1 VLVFALASLP
11 LALPGTFWLVTSR
24 AGWPRVLSP
33 RFLPDRRSRAFAGIL
48 LFACCT
54 LVGLLM
60 AFYAPEFGSAGYPT
74 LSVQRFPDHAVFTA
88 SLAFAGGTH
97 LDPRFGTWSVMRVRQ
112 KFWGIPWWAHNSV
125 IVRGFRVEK
134 GEYFVDARRSQG
146 LLTHFLPMVDLYP
159 CCHTGPIGRAVAD
172 LRALQDGPLKSGVRI
187 IGTVYRDMYVTSEPA
202 RNVEVIVT
210 GPKGSISTTTDQQR
224 VYDLAGLP
232 EGNYSVTV
240 NSPRVELS
248 KMARAQTTVTK
259 LP

>member
-1 VLVFALASLP
+1 VLVFALVSLP

-60 AFYAPEFGSAGYPT
+60 AFFAPEFGSGECRGYPT
-74 LSVQRFPDHAVFTA
+74 LSVQRFPDHSVFTA

-112 KFWGIPWWAHNSV
+112 KFWGIPWWAHNLV

-159 CCHTGPIGRAVAD
+159 CCHTGPIGR
-172 LRALQDGPLKSGVRI
+172 I
-187 IGTVYRDMYVTSEPA
+187 IGTMYRDMYVTRERA

-210 GPKGSISTTTDQQR
+210 GSKEHLNYERPTGRLRSR
-224 VYDLAGLP
+224 WLATG
-232 EGNYSVTV
+232 
-240 NSPRVELS
+240 
-248 KMARAQTTVTK
+248 K
-259 LP
+259 LFCDG

>member
-1 VLVFALASLP
+1 MSFPSPIRSVLVFALVSLP

-60 AFYAPEFGSAGYPT
+60 AFFAPEFGSGECRGYPT
-74 LSVQRFPDHAVFTA
+74 LSVQRFPDHSVFTA

-112 KFWGIPWWAHNSV
+112 KFWGIPWWAHNLV

-159 CCHTGPIGRAVAD
+159 CCHTGPIGR
-172 LRALQDGPLKSGVRI
+172 I
-187 IGTVYRDMYVTSEPA
+187 IGTMYRDMYVTRERA

-210 GPKGSISTTTDQQR
+210 GSKEHLNYERPTGRLRSR
-224 VYDLAGLP
+224 WLATG
-232 EGNYSVTV
+232 
-240 NSPRVELS
+240 
-248 KMARAQTTVTK
+248 K
-259 LP
+259 LFCDG

>member
-1 VLVFALASLP
+1 LIPIPVQTGFSQGHSGTMSFPSLIRSVLVFALASLP

-60 AFYAPEFGSAGYPT
+60 AFFAPEFGSGECRGYPT
-74 LSVQRFPDHAVFTA
+74 LSVQRFPDHSVFTA

-112 KFWGIPWWAHNSV
+112 KFWGIPWWAHNIV

-159 CCHTGPIGRAVAD
+159 CCHTGPIGR
-172 LRALQDGPLKSGVRI
+172 I
-187 IGTVYRDMYVTSEPA
+187 IGTMYRDMYVTRERA

-210 GPKGSISTTTDQQR
+210 GSKEHLNYERPTGRLRSR
-224 VYDLAGLP
+224 WLATG
-232 EGNYSVTV
+232 
-240 NSPRVELS
+240 
-248 KMARAQTTVTK
+248 K
-259 LP
+259 LFCDG